1 MTISRAASLLLATDE
16 LRDLSGYR
24 NHALQVR
31 WLVANSIPHFLDSSG
46 RPRVLR
52 RTIEQRLGFSEDGNN
67 TVTSATSTPREV
79 ASRARPNFTS
89 LLDAT
94 PRNKAW
100 HGS

>member
-1 MTISRAASLLLATDE
+1 MSISRTASLLLATDE

-24 NHALQVR
+24 NHALQIR
-31 WLVANSIPHFLDSSG
+31 WLIANSIPYFLDSSG

-67 TVTSATSTPREV
+67 SVTYATSTPGEV
-79 ASRARPNFTS
+79 ISRPRPNFNS
-89 LLDAT
+89 LRTAT
-94 PRNKAW
+94 PRTKAR